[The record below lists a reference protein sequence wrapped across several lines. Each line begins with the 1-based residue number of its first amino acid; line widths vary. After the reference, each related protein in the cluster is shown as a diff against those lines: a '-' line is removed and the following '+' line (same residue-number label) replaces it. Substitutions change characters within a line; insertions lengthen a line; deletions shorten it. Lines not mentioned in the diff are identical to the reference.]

1 MIKTT
6 FDIKLIE
13 KENDDAIC
21 QIIKSVGAEYG
32 AIGDGF
38 GPSDPE
44 VLAMSQYYIDQDRSA
59 YFVVILE
66 GKVVGGGGIAP
77 FTASKSSNVD
87 SDICELRKLFLLPET
102 RGFGIGKA
110 LTKHCLAFAKS
121 KDFKQCY
128 LDTLASMTSA
138 IKLYEH
144 LNFKHL
150 DKPIQG
156 TIHGGCDVW
165 MLKDL

>member
-1 MIKTT
+1 MALKYE
-6 FDIKLIE
+6 IKLIE
-13 KENDDAIC
+13 KEHDGAIC

-44 VLAMSQYYIDQDRSA
+44 VLAMSQFYKDEDRSA
-59 YFVVILE
+59 YFVVLMNDI
-66 GKVVGGGGIAP
+66 VVGGGGISP
-77 FTASKSSNVD
+77 FNDDTDNTKSN
-87 SDICELRKLFLLPET
+87 DICELRKLFLLPET
-102 RGFGIGKA
+102 RGLGIGKA

-121 KDFKQCY
+121 KAFKQCY
-128 LDTLASMTSA
+128 LDTLSSMNAA

-144 LNFKHL
+144 LDFKHL
-150 DKPIQG
+150 NKPIQG

>member
-1 MIKTT
+1 MALKYE
-6 FDIKLIE
+6 IKLIE
-13 KENDDAIC
+13 KEYDEAIC

-44 VLAMSQYYIDQDRSA
+44 VLAMSQYYKDEDRSA
-59 YFVVILE
+59 YFVVLMNNE
-66 GKVVGGGGIAP
+66 VVGGGGIAS
-77 FTASKSSNVD
+77 FNDGTDNTKSN
-87 SDICELRKLFLLPET
+87 DICELRKLFLLPET
-102 RGFGIGKA
+102 RGLGIGKA
-110 LTKHCLAFAKS
+110 LTKQCLDFAKS

-144 LNFKHL
+144 LDFKHL
-150 DKPIQG
+150 KKPIQG